1 MTIRNYKNGWIEVI
15 CGSMYAG
22 KSTELL
28 RRIELLEH
36 SNFNYQV
43 FTPKKDNRFGKDII
57 SNHNG
62 ASHAAHSVS
71 NWKDIESYLKSD
83 TTFII
88 IDEIQLFNKDI
99 IPFLSKLAKTGKNII
114 VAGLTLDFRGNP
126 FTTTMQLLARSEF
139 IKKLESICK
148 ECNAPA
154 SRSQR
159 TSQGKPA
166 SANEATVLIGANDIY
181 QPVCRSC
188 HEVPDYEWWKE
199 YN

>member
-43 FTPKKDNRFGKDII
+43 FKPKQDNRYGENVIA
-57 SNHNG
+57 NHNG
-62 ASHAAHSVS
+62 ITHNAISVS
-71 NWKDIESYLKSD
+71 DWKELEANLKTSSD
-83 TTFII
+83 FII

-99 IPFLSKLAKTGKNII
+99 IPFLSDLARKGKNVI

-126 FTTTMQLLARSEF
+126 FETTMQLLARSEF

-148 ECNAPA
+148 RCNAPA

-159 TSQGKPA
+159 TIKGMPS
-166 SANEATVLIGANDIY
+166 SANDQTIVIGSDDLY
-181 QPVCRSC
+181 EPVCRSC
-188 HEVPDYEWWKE
+188 HEVPDYKWWKE